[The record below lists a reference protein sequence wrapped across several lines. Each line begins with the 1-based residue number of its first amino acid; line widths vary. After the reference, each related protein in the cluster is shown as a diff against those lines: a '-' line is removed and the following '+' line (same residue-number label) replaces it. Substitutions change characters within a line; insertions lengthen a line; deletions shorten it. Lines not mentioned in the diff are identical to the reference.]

1 MMGILSLML
10 LVALTL
16 SATSAAENNT
26 TDEIISME
34 NDPDSESVSLEQ
46 ASDDSN
52 ESKEPD
58 VLAKSSEDVLSSTV
72 TAPILSSSLKAPEK
86 LTATKSTPAKV
97 KTTKKSIYNVFKGK
111 SKYKWKIKKTTWN
124 KMKKQ
129 AIKEYKFFKKHGSS
143 HPGYS
148 KSVKVTLIKG
158 GHKYRGVAFAVKN
171 YRGIRCEVRG
181 LPNGVRASTWG
192 DY

>member
-1 MMGILSLML
+1 MK
-10 LVALTL
+10 
-16 SATSAAENNT
+16 
-26 TDEIISME
+26 
-34 NDPDSESVSLEQ
+34 NDSDSESVSLKQ

-52 ESKEPD
+52 ESEKPD

-111 SKYKWKIKKTTWN
+111 SKYKWKIKKTIWN

-129 AIKEYKFFKKHGSS
+129 AIKEYKFFRKHGSY
-143 HPGYS
+143 HQDIQ
-148 KSVKVTLIKG
+148 K
-158 GHKYRGVAFAVKN
+158 A
-171 YRGIRCEVRG
+171 
-181 LPNGVRASTWG
+181 
-192 DY
+192 